1 LLFFHGYLEALY
13 KDVTKIDCALNV
25 SVIVFYR
32 TLWGEHATS
41 FEDQFLIETIG
52 NDEAIVIIFA
62 GVQARLFL
70 GGANSW

>member
-1 LLFFHGYLEALY
+1 M
-13 KDVTKIDCALNV
+13 
-25 SVIVFYR
+25 

-52 NDEAIVIIFA
+52 NDEAVVIIFV

-70 GGANSW
+70 GGANSC